1 MATNGYVIII
11 DMIPPPAPVRC
22 STGQNE
28 ILSFQDIT
36 KLPESAC
43 AILSDMAL
51 VCKKESKKKKEKK
64 RMQERKEMNGYWGE
78 LNISK
83 GSHPYIAD

>member
-22 STGQNE
+22 NTGQDK

-43 AILSDMAL
+43 AKLSDMAL
-51 VCKKESKKKKEKK
+51 VCKKESEKK
-64 RMQERKEMNGYWGE
+64 NAGK
-78 LNISK
+78 K
-83 GSHPYIAD
+83 GNEWILGRTKHK

>member
-11 DMIPPPAPVRC
+11 DMIPPPAPVRR

-43 AILSDMAL
+43 AKLSDMAL
-51 VCKKESKKKKEKK
+51 VCKKESKKKKNAGKK
-64 RMQERKEMNGYWGE
+64 GNEWILGRTKH
-78 LNISK
+78 K
-83 GSHPYIAD
+83 